1 MSKTERQSAVEALTE
16 RLKGSANLYV
26 TDFSGLTVERMTDFR
41 RRLRAV
47 GAGYVV
53 VKNTLAVRALAAGS
67 ISALDG
73 KLFKGPIGVVL
84 AGNDPLPAAKVIG
97 EFAKLHQK
105 PEVRAGLVD
114 GKQVEPAYVKRLGE
128 LPSREVL
135 LGQFAGALNGILYQ
149 VVGAL
154 EALREQRQTEGSTT
168 EGSN

>member
-1 MSKTERQSAVEALTE
+1 MSKTERQSAVVALTE

-114 GKQVEPAYVKRLGE
+114 VLTTLATRSPLRLSRVTTWNSLAGGAGWSYSCCST
-128 LPSREVL
+128 PSR
-135 LGQFAGALNGILYQ
+135 
-149 VVGAL
+149 
-154 EALREQRQTEGSTT
+154 
-168 EGSN
+168 